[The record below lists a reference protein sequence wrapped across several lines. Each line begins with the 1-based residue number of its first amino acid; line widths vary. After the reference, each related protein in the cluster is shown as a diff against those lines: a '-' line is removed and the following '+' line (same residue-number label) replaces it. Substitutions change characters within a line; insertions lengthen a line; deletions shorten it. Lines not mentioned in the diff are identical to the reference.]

1 MTYKDTAGGGTYN
14 PSDRTVTWNI
24 EKPEAQTL
32 TLTVDFDKLPEG
44 EYEKE
49 LPIKFTATCDGSEET
64 FESNTVT
71 VKVASAHFILS
82 QTSNVSDG
90 YLSANE
96 EITYTITV
104 KNLSKIALAV
114 SFTDNLPKELSL
126 VKAYYMLDGKEVS
139 ATKKNGDNVDFLL
152 SMEPGK
158 SLTIYVKAKAMEVP
172 ENLQVTNAISLSSDE
187 IGKIEGNSI
196 THTLIGKKGTGE
208 SGNPGENPG
217 GSGEN
222 PGGLTGEFRL
232 SGTAWIDNNK
242 NGIREE
248 GENLLAGLKVYLLNS
263 TTREI
268 LSTAITNDN
277 GGYVFLNLT
286 SGNYVVVFEYDTNKY
301 ELTTYQIN
309 GADDSVNSDAINI
322 DLTLNGTSK
331 KYGATNTINLSNNT
345 YNIDIG
351 LLDSPKFDLELEKT
365 ITLVQV
371 SNSAGT
377 KTYTFNN
384 TDSAQVQ
391 IPEKQIKGSA
401 VAITYEI
408 KVKNTGAVP
417 GYANKIVD
425 YKAKDL
431 NFSSTLNPEW
441 YEGVDGALYT
451 GELAGKLINP
461 GETYTVSVVLTKT
474 MTSENIGLSNNS
486 AEIAESSNDKGLQDV
501 DSTPG
506 NRSTAEDDY
515 GTADVIIAVKTG
527 GILFFGGILLVVLAI
542 FAFGIYEINKRV
554 LKKI

>member
-1 MTYKDTAGGGTYN
+1 MTFKETAEGGTYN
-14 PSDRTVTWNI
+14 PSDRTVTWNV
-24 EKPEAQTL
+24 EKPAAQTL

-44 EYEKE
+44 EYERE

-64 FESNTVT
+64 FESNVVT
-71 VKVASAHFILS
+71 VKVASAQFSLS
-82 QTSNVSDG
+82 QTSNISDG

-96 EITYTITV
+96 EITYAITV
-104 KNLSKIALAV
+104 KNLGKIAPTV
-114 SFTDNLPKELSL
+114 TFTDNLPKELSL

-152 SMEPGK
+152 SIETGK
-158 SLTIYVKAKAMEVP
+158 SITIYVKAKAMEVP
-172 ENLQVTNAISLSSDE
+172 ENIQVTNKISLSSDE

-196 THTLIGKKGTGE
+196 THTLIGKNGTGGSGNNPGGE
-208 SGNPGENPG
+208 SGN
-217 GSGEN
+217 N

-309 GADDSVNSDAINI
+309 GADESINSDAINM

-331 KYGATNTINLSNNT
+331 KYAATNTINLSNNT
-345 YNIDIG
+345 YNVDIG
-351 LLDSPKFDLELEKT
+351 LIDSPKFDLELEKT

-408 KVKNTGAVP
+408 KVTNTGAVP

-441 YEGVDGALYT
+441 YEGADGALYT

-461 GETYTVSVVLTKT
+461 GETHTVSIILTKT
-474 MTSENIGLSNNS
+474 MTSENMGLSNNS

-515 GTADVIIAVKTG
+515 GTADIIIAVKTG
-527 GILFFGGILLVVLAI
+527 GILFFGGILLIVLAI

-554 LKKI
+554 LRKI